1 MQSIV
6 YLSAASNI
14 LLQVHGWIKG
24 TLEKKERKKKK
35 KPTTNK
41 IGKKKTDDPKSTILS
56 EAQQRWEREA

>member
-24 TLEKKERKKKK
+24 TLEKKRKKKK
-35 KPTTNK
+35 TTENLML
-41 IGKKKTDDPKSTILS
+41 DLS
-56 EAQQRWEREA
+56 FKVIAV

>member
-35 KPTTNK
+35 NPENLML
-41 IGKKKTDDPKSTILS
+41 DLS
-56 EAQQRWEREA
+56 FKVIAV